1 MAKSP
6 RDPEREARWQKEREE
21 LERMLESRLAK
32 QEAERQRSDRRRRL
46 LRRVGLG
53 SRCVGAGGCLGND
66 PFRGA
71 CSLRLPPLPPAL
83 VGAAWQRLPALRLRH
98 HGHA

>member
-6 RDPEREARWQKEREE
+6 RDPEREARWQKE

-53 SRCVGAGGCLGND
+53 LLSR
-66 PFRGA
+66 
-71 CSLRLPPLPPAL
+71 
-83 VGAAWQRLPALRLRH
+83 
-98 HGHA
+98 

>member
-53 SRCVGAGGCLGND
+53 LLSR
-66 PFRGA
+66 
-71 CSLRLPPLPPAL
+71 
-83 VGAAWQRLPALRLRH
+83 
-98 HGHA
+98 